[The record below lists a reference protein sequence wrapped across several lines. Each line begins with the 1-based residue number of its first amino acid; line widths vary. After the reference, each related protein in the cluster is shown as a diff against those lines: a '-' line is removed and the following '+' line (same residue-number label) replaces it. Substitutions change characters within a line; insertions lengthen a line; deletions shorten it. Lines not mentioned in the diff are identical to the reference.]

1 MKISILA
8 SLFMLLFVAATLP
21 NEEIRPT
28 LFLCGDSTMANKQP
42 IDAPE
47 TGWGMILPEYFT
59 DALKIQNHA
68 VNGRST
74 KSFRTLGHWKGVID
88 QVKAGDYV
96 LLQFGHNDSKESDTL
111 RYAAPQTDYRKNLTR
126 FIEEIRAKGAN
137 PILATPIMRRKFDAK
152 GNFIDQHGEYP
163 SVVRDLAAKLNV
175 PLLDMHKKSQ
185 KIIEANGIEGSKKM
199 FMNFGA
205 GFYIKHPK
213 GIVDDTHT
221 SHYGAELMATSAVEC
236 LFDISHP
243 LKYFVKKSAFEE
255 KYSYE
260 LPKIAQPFF
269 RNDSFSIIRYGAKV
283 GTATPENIAANTKA
297 INQAIDMANQ
307 AGGGIVEI
315 PSGMWSTGCIVLKSG
330 VNLHLNRGALVIFS
344 PNHEDFP
351 LVLATYEGVETF
363 RCQSP
368 ISATDAENIAITG
381 EGIFDGNGH
390 TWRMLKKSKVNA
402 AEWKKITSQKGGIFS
417 SEPLAMSN
425 EPSRDSSKL
434 KAQSSKLSD
443 TWFPSESF
451 MKGNA
456 EATAGFAK
464 TKMEDCLTIKDFLR
478 PNMVVLTR
486 CKQVLLENVTF
497 QNSPAWTM
505 HPLLCENLT
514 IKNVSSKA
522 PSYAQ
527 NSDALDA
534 ESCKNVLIEGCT
546 FEVGDDGITLK
557 SGRDEFGRKR
567 GVPTENVIIKDCKVY
582 QAHGGFVI
590 GSEMSGGVK
599 NIFVSNCTF
608 MGSDIGLRFKT
619 ARGRGGVVENIY
631 ISDITMNDIPNE
643 AILFDMYYNGKEAAE
658 ALKNPTA
665 NIQPVTE
672 ATPQFQNFFIRNIIC
687 NGAEQGIMI
696 QGLPESNVKNVLI
709 ENSIF
714 QTKHSYT
721 FLNAD
726 GVRLINTQFIN
737 EMKEEPKVI
746 NSKNVKVNGL

>member
-1 MKISILA
+1 MKNTFFVIITFFIVCA
-8 SLFMLLFVAATLP
+8 FSLR
-21 NEEIRPT
+21 NEEVRPT

-74 KSFRTLGHWKGVID
+74 KSFRALGHWKGVID

-96 LLQFGHNDSKESDTL
+96 LLQFGHNDSKESDSL
-111 RYAAPQTDYRKNLTR
+111 RFAAPRTDYKKNLTR
-126 FIEEIRAKGAN
+126 YIEEIRAKGAN

-152 GNFIDQHGEYP
+152 GIFIDQHGDYP
-163 SVVRDLAAKLNV
+163 IVVRELGKELNV
-175 PLLDMHKKSQ
+175 PVLDMHAKSQ
-185 KIIEANGIEGSKKM
+185 KIIEAQGVEGSKKM
-199 FMNFGA
+199 FMHFGP
-205 GFYIKHPK
+205 GFYIKHTK
-213 GIVDDTHT
+213 GIDDDTHT
-221 SHYGAELMATSAVEC
+221 SRFGAELMASAATDC

-255 KYSYE
+255 KYAYE
-260 LPKIAQPFF
+260 LPKVAAPFF
-269 RNDSFSIIRYGAKV
+269 RHDTFNIVRYGAKN
-283 GTATPENIAANTKA
+283 GSATPENIAANTKA

-307 AGGGIVEI
+307 ANGGVVEI
-315 PSGMWSTGCIVLKSG
+315 PSGLFSTGCIVLKSG
-330 VNLHLNRGALVIFS
+330 VNLHLNTGAMVVFS
-344 PNHEDFP
+344 PNHDDFP
-351 LVLATYEGVETF
+351 LVLATYEGVETY

-381 EGIFDGNGH
+381 DGVFDGNGQ
-390 TWRMLKKSKVNA
+390 TWRMLKKSKTNST
-402 AEWKKITSQKGGIFS
+402 EWKKITSQKGGLF
-417 SEPLAMSN
+417 N
-425 EPSRDSSKL
+425 EAK
-434 KAQSSKLSD
+434 D

-451 MKGNA
+451 TKGNV

-464 TKMEDCLTIKDFLR
+464 TKIEDCTAIKDFLR

-486 CKQVLLENVTF
+486 CKQILIENVTF

-505 HPLLCENLT
+505 HPLLCENLS

-522 PSYAQ
+522 PSFAQ
-527 NSDALDA
+527 NSDALDI
-534 ESCKNVLIEGCT
+534 ESCKNVLIEHCN

-567 GVPTENVIIKDCKVY
+567 GMPTENVIIKDCKVY

-619 ARGRGGVVENIY
+619 TRGRGGVVENIY
-631 ISDITMNDIPNE
+631 ISDITMNDIPSE

-665 NIQPVTE
+665 NAQPVSET
-672 ATPQFQNFFIRNIIC
+672 TPQFQNFFIRNITC
-687 NGAEQGIMI
+687 NGAEHGVFI
-696 QGLPESNVKNVLI
+696 QGLPEMNVKNVLI
-709 ENSIF
+709 ENA
-714 QTKHSYT
+714 TLKVKHAYT
-721 FLNAD
+721 LLNAD
-726 GVRLINTQFIN
+726 GVQFKNVKFITETQ
-737 EMKEEPKVI
+737 EEPKIV
-746 NSKNVKVNGL
+746 NSKNIKVDSNVKN